1 VNTVDA
7 SIERNRLT
15 RMKPDPKC
23 QIRSFRTEDSL
34 KIMHQLA
41 HLEETIAGKFT
52 HDDSVILVWRRHSTY
67 SNIADGFGEA

>member
-1 VNTVDA
+1 
-7 SIERNRLT
+7 
-15 RMKPDPKC
+15 
-23 QIRSFRTEDSL
+23 
-34 KIMHQLA
+34 MHQLA